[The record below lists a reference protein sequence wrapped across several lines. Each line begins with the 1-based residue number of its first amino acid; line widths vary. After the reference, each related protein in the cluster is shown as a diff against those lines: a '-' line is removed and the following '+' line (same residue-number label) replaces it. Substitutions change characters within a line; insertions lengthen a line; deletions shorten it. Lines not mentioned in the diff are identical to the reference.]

1 MLKRTHMRM
10 MKKDIKPAV
19 YLQKIK
25 NNYQWRIAIKNTEQF
40 CEKISHYF
48 LPIPITIINK
58 LSIIYR
64 TCRKTS
70 YHFSS
75 LSCSDRLQQQ
85 LVETHHKN

>member
-1 MLKRTHMRM
+1 MRM

-19 YLQKIK
+19 YLHKIK
-25 NNYQWRIAIKNTEQF
+25 NNYQWKIAIINTEQL
-40 CEKISHYF
+40 CEKLSHYF
-48 LPIPITIINK
+48 HPNPIMIKNK
-58 LSIIYR
+58 LSKIIR

-75 LSCSDRLQQQ
+75 LSCSNRLQQQ